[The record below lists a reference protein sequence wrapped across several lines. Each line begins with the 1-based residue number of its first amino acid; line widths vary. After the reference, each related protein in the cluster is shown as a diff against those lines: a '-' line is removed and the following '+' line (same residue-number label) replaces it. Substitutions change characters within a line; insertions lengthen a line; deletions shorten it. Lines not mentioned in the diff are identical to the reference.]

1 MKTKKLK
8 PADFAQQPKHFLE
21 LDPVPTEAFEPY
33 VQRHLLMLRH
43 AYTVAEGR
51 IVPAAALS
59 DERIERVF
67 VPLDDESFKDFY
79 KRVRQNAQEYKLTRT
94 FTHAISPVDRRLIGE
109 SSNEITNVMLW
120 FAEDS
125 TTGES
130 VNGMLDLGQVD
141 GVHVMLLD
149 DVRFPV
155 DMLSGF
161 LGEAFRTILH

>member
-1 MKTKKLK
+1 MKKTKKLK

-21 LDPVPTEAFEPY
+21 LDPVPTEPFEPY

-43 AYTVAEGR
+43 AYTLAEGR
-51 IVPAAALS
+51 TIPAAALS

-79 KRVRQNAQEYKLTRT
+79 ERVRQGAQEYKLTRT
-94 FTHAISPVDRRLIGE
+94 FTHTISPVDRRMFGE
-109 SSNEITNVMLW
+109 PSEITNVMLW

-125 TTGES
+125 ITGES
-130 VNGMLDLGQVD
+130 ANGMFDLGEVD
-141 GVHVMLLD
+141 GVHLVLLD
-149 DVRFPV
+149 EARFPPH
-155 DMLSGF
+155 MLGGW